1 MIIKYKLQ
9 WESADKKSKQ
19 FVGDI
24 IDESENKQFC
34 YYMNIN
40 GTWITDYIL
49 LYEKKTFKDITYTEI
64 GKEIINII
72 KKQEK

>member
-1 MIIKYKLQ
+1 
-9 WESADKKSKQ
+9 
-19 FVGDI
+19 
-24 IDESENKQFC
+24 
-34 YYMNIN
+34 MNIN

-49 LYEKKTFKDITYTEI
+49 LCEKKTFKDITYTEI